1 MPEAQ
6 ARLDRPLLCIGREW
20 AVYMGPVL
28 PGRPHR
34 HQAAQLAWCP
44 TGTVKLEGAWGTIE
58 APGHVL
64 RAGVSHR
71 ILAAQPVRMLF
82 VDPSLLLL
90 AANASICSKPD
101 ARALTAARA
110 TALESEL
117 MTWLEKPCSRAP
129 DERPLQMEPG
139 RWPAVLEWLEEALE
153 ASVRVEDAAAAA
165 GLSRSHFMHWF
176 REASGLSFRAF
187 VRWLRLQRAVRTLAT
202 GATLTEAAHLAGFA
216 DSAHLSRTFVA
227 TFGVPPAPLRSAH
240 IVCTDSAHLPI
251 SCWPGALDVKDR
263 SQQGDAAG

>member
-1 MPEAQ
+1 MPDAG
-6 ARLDRPLLCIGREW
+6 ALFDRPLLSIGRGW
-20 AVYMGPVL
+20 AVYVGPVL

-44 TGTVKLEGAWGTIE
+44 TGNVKLEGAWGTLE

-64 RAGVSHR
+64 PAGLPHR
-71 ILAAQPVRMLF
+71 IMAAQPVRMLF
-82 VDPSLLLL
+82 VDTRLLPGDASL
-90 AANASICSKPD
+90 CSKPD
-101 ARALTAARA
+101 VRPLTASQA
-110 TALESEL
+110 TALEGEL
-117 MTWLEKPCSRAP
+117 MAWLEKPSSGAP
-129 DERPLQMEPG
+129 DERLHPTERG
-139 RWPAVLEWLEEALE
+139 RLPAVLEWLDQALE

-165 GLSRSHFMHWF
+165 GLSPSHFMHWF
-176 REASGLSFRAF
+176 REASGMSFRAF

-227 TFGVPPAPLRSAH
+227 TFGVPPAPLRSAQ
-240 IVCTDSAHLPI
+240 IVCTDTARPPI
-251 SCWPGALDVKDR
+251 SYWSGALDVKDR

>member
-1 MPEAQ
+1 M
-6 ARLDRPLLCIGREW
+6 LWIGQGW
-20 AVYMGPVL
+20 AVYVGPVS

-44 TGTVKLEGAWGTIE
+44 TGNVELEGAWGKLD

-64 RAGVSHR
+64 PAGVQHR

-82 VDPSLLLL
+82 VDPSLLVM
-90 AANASICSKPD
+90 AGDASMCSKPPV
-101 ARALTAARA
+101 RALTSSQA
-110 TALESEL
+110 TALEGEL
-117 MTWLEKPCSRAP
+117 MGWLEKPPSGVP
-129 DERPLQMEPG
+129 DERPHPMEHG
-139 RWPAVLEWLEEALE
+139 RWPAVLEWLEHAIEA
-153 ASVRVEDAAAAA
+153 AVRVEDAAAAT
-165 GLSRSHFMHWF
+165 GLSPSHFMHWF

-240 IVCTDSAHLPI
+240 IVCSGTARPPI
-251 SCWPGALDVKDR
+251 SYWPGALDVKDR

>member
-6 ARLDRPLLCIGREW
+6 ERFDRPLLSIGRGW
-20 AVYMGPVL
+20 ALYVGRVL

-44 TGTVKLEGAWGTIE
+44 TGAVKLEGAWGTLE

-64 RAGVSHR
+64 RAGVPHY
-71 ILAAQPVRMLF
+71 ILAMQPVRMLF
-82 VDPSLLLL
+82 VDPSLLVLTGD
-90 AANASICSKPD
+90 ASIGVQPD
-101 ARALTAARA
+101 VKALTASQA

-117 MTWLEKPCSRAP
+117 IAWIEKPSSGAP
-129 DERPLQMEPG
+129 DHRPLPMPEG
-139 RWPAVLEWLEEALE
+139 RWPAVLDWLEQALE
-153 ASVRVEDAAAAA
+153 AAVRVEDAAAAA
-165 GLSRSHFMHWF
+165 GLSPSHFMHWF
-176 REASGLSFRAF
+176 REASGMSFRAF

-227 TFGVPPAPLRSAH
+227 TFGVPPACLLYTS
-240 IVCTDSAHLPI
+240 
-251 SCWPGALDVKDR
+251 
-263 SQQGDAAG
+263 DAADE

>member
-1 MPEAQ
+1 MPDAG
-6 ARLDRPLLCIGREW
+6 ALVDRPLLSIGRGW
-20 AVYMGPVL
+20 GVYVGPVL

-34 HQAAQLAWCP
+34 HQASQLAWCP
-44 TGTVKLEGAWGTIE
+44 TGTVKVEGAWGTLD

-64 RAGVSHR
+64 PAGVPHR

-82 VDPSLLLL
+82 VDTSLLTGD
-90 AANASICSKPD
+90 ASLCSKPHV
-101 ARALTAARA
+101 RALTATQA
-110 TALESEL
+110 TALEGEL
-117 MTWLEKPCSRAP
+117 TDWLEKPPSGAP
-129 DERPLQMEPG
+129 DERPLPRQSG
-139 RWPAVLEWLEEALE
+139 RWPAVFEWLEQALE
-153 ASVRVEDAAAAA
+153 APVRVEDAAAAA

-240 IVCTDSAHLPI
+240 IVCTDTARPPI
-251 SCWPGALDVKDR
+251 SYWSGALDVKDR
-263 SQQGDAAG
+263 SQQGDAVG

>member
-1 MPEAQ
+1 MSEPC
-6 ARLDRPLLCIGREW
+6 ARFDHPLLCIGQGW
-20 AVYMGPVL
+20 AVHAGPVS
-28 PGRPHR
+28 PGRSHR

-44 TGTVKLEGAWGTIE
+44 TGTVEIEGAWGKLD

-64 RAGVSHR
+64 PAGVPHR

-82 VDPSLLLL
+82 ADPSLLLL
-90 AANASICSKPD
+90 ADDASMWTKPD
-101 ARALTAARA
+101 VRALTAGQAA
-110 TALESEL
+110 ALESEL
-117 MTWLEKPCSRAP
+117 MAWLEKPTPEAP
-129 DERPLQMEPG
+129 DERNIPTEHW
-139 RWPAVLEWLEEALE
+139 RWPAVLGWLEQALE
-153 ASVRVEDAAAAA
+153 ASVRVDDAAAAA

-176 REASGLSFRAF
+176 REVSGLPFRAF

-240 IVCTDSAHLPI
+240 IVCTATARPPI
-251 SCWPGALDVKDR
+251 SYWSGALDVKDR